1 MKKIGII
8 PARMASAR
16 FPGKPMQ
23 MVGNQTILQRVYYQ
37 AASSKLDQIVIASGD
52 DVILNHCQQNNFKN
66 IETYYGKFAQRRV
79 LKRMNELGIPYALTP
94 TWVEE
99 EDMWLY
105 R

>member
-66 IETYYGKFAQRRV
+66 IETKGDFANGTERCSWVSNQ
-79 LKRMNELGIPYALTP
+79 LKIGRAH
-94 TWVEE
+94 V
-99 EDMWLY
+99 
-105 R
+105 